1 MPAALRLGAIGLGG
15 GVVLVCFLAS
25 PRRESLPALLV
36 ALMSGAAVTLAIL
49 AGVTSLKASFSRAA
63 GMILGL
69 VGLASLLRLIAV
81 VVAFQSAAPGGAR
94 LVMVA
99 RGVATAGFVAG
110 LLAMAIA
117 AAWIASRSRKLAS
130 PGTLVPLALALFLTQ
145 KALHADGDDAGAL
158 SVLVR
163 RAVDLLIARPL
174 PVLPAGLQIFAAL
187 LAPLLA
193 IGALTSRPARG
204 ASAAALA
211 PPAIGAAIALALLV
225 RDAPDM
231 PLGALSLVVAGLTAA
246 LAAHDDRGVWD
257 AITAAPRST
266 EEDRAAS
273 SARQKSCQTFGPLR
287 GRFARAKLA
296 LFRWG
301 FAPCPASASRPPR
314 PVALPA
320 RGEIP
325 LILRPTR
332 SISRAATRLRR
343 RRIGAASPGLAQRA
357 APRSC
362 VMLTQ
367 EGPFIMASACSRT
380 RKRPAPR
387 GRQNAGATP

>member
-1 MPAALRLGAIGLGG
+1 MSASDEAAAPAEDRAPLPSLEPAPEPAPAVSPARGGVPILRLVPPFAALAILASIFGRAVGPSMEGLAVGLGRIISAVQLVGGVLSQVLAVAAIVLAMGEILVVSRSRVPAPLRLGAIGLGG
-15 GVVLVCFLAS
+15 AVVLVCFLAS

-36 ALMSGAAVTLAIL
+36 ALMSGSAVTLALL

-81 VVAFQSAAPGGAR
+81 VIAFQAALPGGAR

-99 RGVATAGFVAG
+99 RGVATAGFLAG
-110 LLAMAIA
+110 LLALAIA

-130 PGTLVPLALALFLTQ
+130 PGTLIPLALALFLTQ

-193 IGALTSRPARG
+193 IAALTSRPARG

-231 PLGALSLVVAGLTAA
+231 PLGALALVVAGLTAA

-257 AITAAPRST
+257 TI
-266 EEDRAAS
+266 
-273 SARQKSCQTFGPLR
+273 
-287 GRFARAKLA
+287 
-296 LFRWG
+296 
-301 FAPCPASASRPPR
+301 
-314 PVALPA
+314 
-320 RGEIP
+320 
-325 LILRPTR
+325 
-332 SISRAATRLRR
+332 AT
-343 RRIGAASPGLAQRA
+343 
-357 APRSC
+357 
-362 VMLTQ
+362 
-367 EGPFIMASACSRT
+367 
-380 RKRPAPR
+380 APR
-387 GRQNAGATP
+387 GSDEPSRR

>member
-1 MPAALRLGAIGLGG
+1 MGQGLSPSEEAAAPAEDKAPSPLPSPVPAPAPAASPARGGLPILRLVPPFAALAILASIFGRAVGPSMEGLAVGLGRIIYAVQLAGGVLSQVLAVAAIVLAMGEILVVSRSRVPAALRLGALGLGG

-36 ALMSGAAVTLAIL
+36 ALMSGSAVTLAIL

-94 LVMVA
+94 LVMIA

-193 IGALTSRPARG
+193 IGALVSRPARG

-231 PLGALSLVVAGLTAA
+231 PLGALALVVAGLTAA

-257 AITAAPRST
+257 AITTAPRST
-266 EEDRAAS
+266 DE
-273 SARQKSCQTFGPLR
+273 G
-287 GRFARAKLA
+287 
-296 LFRWG
+296 
-301 FAPCPASASRPPR
+301 SRR
-314 PVALPA
+314 
-320 RGEIP
+320 
-325 LILRPTR
+325 
-332 SISRAATRLRR
+332 
-343 RRIGAASPGLAQRA
+343 
-357 APRSC
+357 
-362 VMLTQ
+362 
-367 EGPFIMASACSRT
+367 
-380 RKRPAPR
+380 
-387 GRQNAGATP
+387 